1 MREEISKEEAKSL
14 IEESDRGILVVKS
27 VEEIPVIGEVKPED
41 RKVKVD
47 AESYLFGRNDDS

>member
-14 IEESDRGILVVKS
+14 IEESGRGILIVKS
-27 VEEIPVIGEVKPED
+27 VEEIPIIGEVKPED

-47 AESYLFGRNDDS
+47 VESYSFGRDDDS